1 MKYSINDFDIFAQKV
16 NYDTK
21 IRNKKMNIIGFSLT
35 VLAFSSFLLLLVIY
49 FRTNFTKV
57 SQKVE
62 DVELYSDL
70 MKSSNVPS
78 FELIGNA
85 DRFIERRKE
94 INFEFYNNKFQ
105 LLGNV
110 GMINFG
116 VMLVDTDNNNLIKLN
131 EVSFTIYNN
140 SENTF
145 TKTTAFTYPCSTM
158 LNKINSLYN
167 TEFLISQYKIL
178 ELYECF
184 DIDIM
189 IDKNLNELS
198 FYFLYN
204 NTSPNFE
211 ITIQNNRNILLN
223 IFQFDID
230 YLSRTHPQINP
241 KFTSHFI
248 PKNYPLIVDLYYQS
262 IYYKYFYLNLIRYFD
277 IKPFDS
283 FYHSVSIEYSNNKND
298 DTIKIKYHLIDTVKT
313 INFYNTSLFINY
325 SVYGNLLFLFYLIG
339 RTIYNAIPI
348 NFSLLPIIK
357 KICILIPEKK
367 EKEVELISRKI
378 ENFNDNEETN
388 NEVLIE
394 MTENNKYNED
404 QPVLNKIQQLQ
415 EKKAINDKNNKIK
428 INKYKRRII
437 NLRENIRSLEQIL
450 YHQIIRFN
458 SIKDSDVI
466 IESNDK
472 ELVNK
477 GITLTY
483 TLTDI
488 SEFINSCKRLKIL
501 LSQTLSK
508 NSFVLFNHLN
518 KRIIKGKV
526 INNEL
531 SSLKQKSNF
540 KSSDIIFS
548 SIKRYREIKQFR
560 EYDKKILISFKNYAQ
575 SNLVE
580 ELIELLNKYYRL
592 IAFEN
597 DI

>member
-1 MKYSINDFDIFAQKV
+1 M
-16 NYDTK
+16 
-21 IRNKKMNIIGFSLT
+21 
-35 VLAFSSFLLLLVIY
+35 
-49 FRTNFTKV
+49 
-57 SQKVE
+57 
-62 DVELYSDL
+62 
-70 MKSSNVPS
+70 
-78 FELIGNA
+78 
-85 DRFIERRKE
+85 
-94 INFEFYNNKFQ
+94 
-105 LLGNV
+105 
-110 GMINFG
+110 
-116 VMLVDTDNNNLIKLN
+116 
-131 EVSFTIYNN
+131 
-140 SENTF
+140 
-145 TKTTAFTYPCSTM
+145 
-158 LNKINSLYN
+158 
-167 TEFLISQYKIL
+167 
-178 ELYECF
+178 
-184 DIDIM
+184 
-189 IDKNLNELS
+189 
-198 FYFLYN
+198 
-204 NTSPNFE
+204 
-211 ITIQNNRNILLN
+211 
-223 IFQFDID
+223 
-230 YLSRTHPQINP
+230 
-241 KFTSHFI
+241 
-248 PKNYPLIVDLYYQS
+248 
-262 IYYKYFYLNLIRYFD
+262 
-277 IKPFDS
+277 
-283 FYHSVSIEYSNNKND
+283 
-298 DTIKIKYHLIDTVKT
+298 
-313 INFYNTSLFINY
+313 
-325 SVYGNLLFLFYLIG
+325 
-339 RTIYNAIPI
+339 
-348 NFSLLPIIK
+348 
-357 KICILIPEKK
+357 IPEKK

-548 SIKRYREIKQFR
+548 SIRRYREIKQFR